1 MKMLALACLLL
12 ALPAAATAHHSRAE
26 FSDEVQE
33 IEGKLTQVMW
43 FNPHAA
49 LMMEIT
55 DQDGEKQLWRV
66 ETFSGPRAFA
76 RFGVTAD
83 LFQAGQ
89 RVRVA
94 GRASKFRQN
103 YLLGTNVLLANG
115 TEVLIGEED
124 RRWAGGPVVGSGM
137 NVGQAVDEEKLRAA
151 ARENMGIF
159 RVWSVSTRAVT
170 ENLPFTAEA
179 IAARGAWNPAE
190 DPITRCEQPGMPITM
205 KPPTPIEF
213 VDNGNTIT
221 LRSQYFD
228 SVRTIHLN
236 DSGPRA
242 ANEPATP
249 LGNSVGHWD
258 NNTLVVETTRI
269 SHPYFDTS
277 GTPQSEAVAVL
288 ERFTLSAD
296 QSRLDFQMTI
306 TDPAT
311 FTAPATFG
319 RYYLALEQTL
329 GTFDC
334 MVF

>member
-12 ALPAAATAHHSRAE
+12 ALPVAATAHHSRAE

-33 IEGKLTQVMW
+33 IEGELTKVMW

-55 DQDGEKQLWRV
+55 DQNGEKQLWRV

-89 RVRVA
+89 HVRVA
-94 GRASKFRQN
+94 GRASKFRPN
-103 YLLGTNVLLANG
+103 YFLGTNVLLANG

-124 RRWAGGPVVGSGM
+124 RRWAGGPVVGTGM
-137 NVGQAVDEEKLRAA
+137 NVAQSVDEEKLRDAA
-151 ARENMGIF
+151 SENKGIF
-159 RVWSVSTRAVT
+159 RVWSVSQGCT
-170 ENLPFTAEA
+170 ENLPSRRKQSPREV
-179 IAARGAWNPAE
+179 RNPAE
-190 DPITRCEQPGMPITM
+190 DPITRCERPGMPITM
-205 KPPTPIEF
+205 KAPTPIEF

-221 LRSQYFD
+221 FRSQYFD

-249 LGNSVGHWD
+249 LGYSAGHWD
-258 NNTLVVETTRI
+258 KDTLVVETRRI
-269 SHPYFDTS
+269 SHRYFDVS
-277 GTPQSEAVAVL
+277 GTPQSEAVAVH

-311 FTAPATFG
+311 FTTPATFG
-319 RYYLALEQTL
+319 RYY
-329 GTFDC
+329 
-334 MVF
+334 